1 MAEIMLQIETR
12 GMLESTAMY
21 QSTSFVYSNITT
33 HNLGCHETDLVK
45 PEHFYV
51 NLSTLGYCF
60 LALITTLGLA
70 ISLIS
75 NMIII
80 YLFIR

>member
-1 MAEIMLQIETR
+1 MLQMETR
-12 GMLESTAMY
+12 GAFESKAMHD
-21 QSTSFVYSNITT
+21 SASFVYSNITS
-33 HNLGCHETDLVK
+33 HSLGCHERDLVK